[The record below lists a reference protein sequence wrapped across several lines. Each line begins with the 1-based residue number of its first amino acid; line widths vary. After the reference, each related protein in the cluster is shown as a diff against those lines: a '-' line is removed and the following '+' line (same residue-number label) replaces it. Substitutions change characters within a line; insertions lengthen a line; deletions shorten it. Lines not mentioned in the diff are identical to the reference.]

1 MKVIRGMVVNDDGSP
16 LPSQNLTKDEANAVF
31 NVLGAAGSVAFPPLG
46 IPIGLNQ
53 AYQGYKN
60 KDIVQSLLGGAEAA
74 LGGLYTAPKLAYQY
88 AKGAM
93 QAKPVTMNIE
103 ATSPNMLQNV
113 EKDVFGNLLS
123 DQRYQAARQGA
134 LNKKMDYAKVDPL
147 KTRGVWVDPATNTAE
162 FNRVYSQALPPT
174 SASTIQN
181 YMPLQKYAESMGGDL
196 SQYAV
201 GANRFS
207 KLPLNLSK
215 DKAQAV
221 KYNNVTESQIKDA
234 GMKLGNKSSDI
245 VVSATPDGGMVIFDS
260 AKQFTP
266 KQLAKEIKTVANKP
280 KYGLLD
286 SAYWE
291 TGGLTQGEYMNPV
304 DALIRQRG
312 Y

>member
-60 KDIVQSLLGGAEAA
+60 KDIVQSLLGGAEAT

-93 QAKPVTMNIE
+93 MAKPVTMNIE

-113 EKDVFGNLLS
+113 ERDVFGNLLS
-123 DQRYQAARQGA
+123 DMRYEAARKGA
-134 LNKKMDYAKVDPL
+134 LNKGMDYAKVDPL
-147 KTRGVWVDPATNTAE
+147 KTRGVWVEPTKPTE

-174 SASTIQN
+174 NASTIQN

-215 DKAQAV
+215 DRAQAV

-260 AKQFTP
+260 TKQFTP